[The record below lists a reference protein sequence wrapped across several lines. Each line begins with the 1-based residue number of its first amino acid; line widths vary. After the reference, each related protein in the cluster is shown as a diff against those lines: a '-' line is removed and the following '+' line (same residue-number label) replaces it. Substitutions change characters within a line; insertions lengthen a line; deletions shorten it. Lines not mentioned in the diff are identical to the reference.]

1 MHKDVVI
8 VGAGISG
15 IGAAYNLQK
24 SCKAKSFAI
33 IEGRSDL
40 GGTWDLFKYPGIRSD
55 SDMHTLGFRFKPW
68 INDKSIA
75 DGPSILN
82 YLNETTDE
90 YNIREK
96 ILFNHKVKS
105 ANWISAE
112 SVWELE
118 VHEDNNSINKFTC
131 NFLFMCGGY
140 YSYDKPHQPDFIGQE
155 SFNGKIIH
163 PQFWDESLDYANKN
177 IIVIG
182 SGATAVTLVPALAET
197 AKHVVMLQRS
207 PSYVI
212 AAPEADAINL
222 KLKKFLPLK
231 LAYFIT
237 RWKNILLTY
246 LMFYFARSYPQKVK
260 TRLINLVKEELGND
274 YDVDKHFTP
283 SYKPWD
289 QRMCLVPDGDL
300 FESIKKGT
308 ASVVTDHID
317 KFNEDGI
324 LLQSGEELK
333 ADIII
338 TATGIELNVL
348 ADITINIDGRKVEP
362 HNHLAYKGMML
373 GGVPNLAFSFGYVN
387 ASWTLRADLTAEYV
401 CRLINQMDK
410 EGVSVCMPQEDPA
423 AEAEDDYID
432 FTSGYVQ
439 RALDRLPQQG
449 KKAPWRNYQNYLL
462 DIFYVRIWKLKD
474 STLRFYNPK

>member
-1 MHKDVVI
+1 
-8 VGAGISG
+8 
-15 IGAAYNLQK
+15 
-24 SCKAKSFAI
+24 
-33 IEGRSDL
+33 
-40 GGTWDLFKYPGIRSD
+40 
-55 SDMHTLGFRFKPW
+55 
-68 INDKSIA
+68 
-75 DGPSILN
+75 
-82 YLNETTDE
+82 
-90 YNIREK
+90 
-96 ILFNHKVKS
+96 
-105 ANWISAE
+105 
-112 SVWELE
+112 
-118 VHEDNNSINKFTC
+118 
-131 NFLFMCGGY
+131 
-140 YSYDKPHQPDFIGQE
+140 
-155 SFNGKIIH
+155 
-163 PQFWDESLDYANKN
+163 
-177 IIVIG
+177 
-182 SGATAVTLVPALAET
+182 VPALAET

-246 LMFYFARSYPQKVK
+246 LMFYFARSYPERVK

-274 YDVDKHFTP
+274 YDVEKHFTP
-283 SYKPWD
+283 KYKPWD

-324 LLQSGEELK
+324 LLKSGEGLK

-348 ADITINIDGRKVEP
+348 ADIAINIDGKRVEP

-432 FTSGYVQ
+432 FTSSYVQ